1 MLFHLGMAM
10 RNETTIEGR
19 SNPCYDIGRLRNLRS
34 VFGRKTWTWPLP
46 LYLHGPDGDGLVW
59 PRLHDVPATGLRV
72 EFGGSRTS
80 NAVACGSGA
89 SSSGASH
96 SAAKTVPSE
105 SIAAADSAAGPAAAE
120 SAAKGGGAAAS
131 LPPSPPNSAS
141 PPPQVEDL
149 EAQSLERVP

>member
-19 SNPCYDIGRLRNLRS
+19 TNPCYDIGRLRNLRS

-46 LYLHGPDGDGLVW
+46 LYLNGPDGDGLVW
-59 PRLHDVPATGLRV
+59 PRLHDVPATGLRD

-105 SIAAADSAAGPAAAE
+105 SIAAADKNAARP
-120 SAAKGGGAAAS
+120 AAKGGGAAAS

-141 PPPQVEDL
+141 PTPQVEDL